1 MLDENIWMQLSEDEK
16 FAELQTYL
24 NTIVRIDEGLHE
36 LSHTPEQGKLAAMKK
51 ELLFDLLKMLAL
63 RPASSY
69 QRITVKSF

>member
-51 ELLFDLLKMLAL
+51 ELQSKVFKIIEIENA
-63 RPASSY
+63 
-69 QRITVKSF
+69 I